1 MSSVSSRTAYVL
13 LASIED
19 EFRSIV
25 DQFAGEQNPQDVVSD
40 ELIAAAQDRR
50 RRDGLQNPPQTLAQL
65 LPYLDFH
72 DNYELTNSLGN
83 SLPDP
88 LRTGLQGLSVAVGKI
103 TGIRNRVAH
112 NRPLDVDDL
121 PAVVDF
127 THNLSKIEGWQWS
140 RIRETQEELQSD
152 PGYIFRASAQLFIDP
167 NSSVANNLP
176 APDFDETSL
185 LGRKD
190 ERRQIL
196 RALRGSWPV
205 ISILG
210 DGGIGK
216 TALALQVCY
225 DLVEQ
230 KSCPFEAIVWVTAKN
245 AQLTS
250 TEIIRIE
257 SAVEDS
263 LGLFASAT
271 EALGGTGESG
281 QAIDELLN
289 VLESFP
295 TLLVLDNV
303 ETVLD
308 EKFPQLLREIP
319 LGSKVLITSRIGV
332 KTENPFRIVGLSLDD
347 AVKLIRILARAR
359 GIDLDAIA
367 GPEDLASWAKSMN
380 SHPAYIKWFISG
392 LQSGQLPERL
402 LSDNGLVLDYCMSN
416 VFDYLSPTAK
426 AALHAML
433 VVPGSHTIAELAFLT
448 DLDSSQIQQVV
459 LELTTTNFVT
469 QVRSGTSGTA
479 LELSDFAR
487 SYLRRSLSIDG
498 AERELLLEKQKQ
510 LYTVGGG
517 LQAAHALNPF
527 SADTIDVRGVGDYSA
542 AKHLRE
548 ALDLADQGKFEEG
561 LQLCAEAAELAP
573 GYHEAAR
580 VEAYLHERSTNFGEA
595 SEAYSRARDLA
606 PEDSYVAYLFGEFL
620 VSSGF
625 NPSYGLRELQRA
637 AKVDPT
643 SALLQLAI
651 ADAHLKLGD
660 LRSAMDA
667 AAYALGAVTPTTDA
681 INAAYVLWRASA
693 FQVQSLS
700 REQNWAQAAE
710 DIEFAMS
717 ATQELNNDSFSLDT
731 LDLMLWIEGM
741 ARSGSAECAENYIAT
756 RLVDLADQLR
766 DGRAWVDTEHAI
778 RAIGTVVHVDQRG
791 FGFLRS
797 ESDSHY
803 FHARGMW
810 DRRLFDQLVLGSV
823 LVFTPGRVPTEGKPH
838 AVSVNWVG

>member
-13 LASIED
+13 LASVED

-25 DQFAGEQNPQDVVSD
+25 DHFAKEQDPRALVSED
-40 ELIAAAQDRR
+40 LFEAANERR
-50 RRDGLQNPPQTLAQL
+50 ARDGLQNPAQNLAQI

-72 DNYELTNSLGN
+72 DSYELANSLGK
-83 SLPDP
+83 SLPAE
-88 LRTGLQGLSVAVGKI
+88 LREGLQGLSTAVGKI

-127 THNLSKIEGWQWS
+127 ARDLSKIGGWQWAKV
-140 RIRETQEELQSD
+140 RETEEELNSD
-152 PGYIFRASAQLFIDP
+152 PGYIFRAAAQLIVDP
-167 NSSVANNLP
+167 DSSVANNLP
-176 APDFDETSL
+176 TPDFDETSL

-190 ERRQIL
+190 ERRQIM

-230 KSCPFEAIVWVTAKN
+230 SSCPFEAIVWVTAKN

-271 EALGGTGESG
+271 EALGGTGDSS
-281 QAIDELLN
+281 QSIDELLG

-308 EKFPQLLREIP
+308 EKFPQLLRDIP

-332 KTENPFRIVGLSLDD
+332 KTENPYRLAGLSLDD

-359 GIDLDAIA
+359 GIDLEAIA
-367 GPEDLASWAKSMN
+367 RHEDLTDWARSMN
-380 SHPAYIKWFISG
+380 CHPAYIKWFISG

-416 VFDYLSPTAK
+416 VFDYLGPTAK
-426 AALHAML
+426 AALRAML
-433 VVPGSHTIAELAFLT
+433 VVPGSHTMAELAFLT

-469 QVRSGTSGTA
+469 QVRSGASGTA

-498 AERELLLEKQKQ
+498 GERQLLTEKQKQ

-517 LQAAHALNPF
+517 LKAAHALYPF

-548 ALDLADQGKFEEG
+548 ALDFADQGRIEEG
-561 LQLCAEAAELAP
+561 LRLCAEAAELAP

-595 SEAYSRARDLA
+595 FEAYSRAKDLA
-606 PEDSYVAYLFGEFL
+606 PEDSYVAYFFGEFL
-620 VSSGF
+620 VRSGF

-637 AKVDPT
+637 ANLEPE

-651 ADAHLKLGD
+651 ADAHLSLGD
-660 LRSAMDA
+660 PRSAMDA
-667 AAYALGAVTPTTDA
+667 AAYAVGEVTPTTDK
-681 INAAYVLWRASA
+681 INATYVLWRASA
-693 FQVQSLS
+693 FQVQALS

-710 DIEFAMS
+710 DVEFAVG
-717 ATQELNNDSFSLDT
+717 ATQDLSNEDLSFET
-731 LDLMLWIEGM
+731 LDFMLWIEGM
-741 ARSGSAECAENYIAT
+741 ARSGSVECAENYIAS
-756 RLVDLADQLR
+756 RLVNLGNQLR
-766 DGRAWVDTEHAI
+766 DGRMRVDSEHEH
-778 RAIGTVVHVDQRG
+778 RAIGTVTHVDQKG

-797 ESDSHY
+797 SSEQHY
-803 FHARGMW
+803 FHASGMW
-810 DRRLFDQLVLGSV
+810 DRRLFDDLTAGSIV
-823 LVFTPGRVPTEGKPH
+823 AFTPGDLPTEGKPH
-838 AVSVNWVG
+838 ALSVNWIG

>member
-13 LASIED
+13 LAAIED

-25 DQFAGEQNPQDVVSD
+25 DHFAGEQDPRAVVK
-40 ELIAAAQDRR
+40 EQLIPIAHERR
-50 RRDGLQNPPQTLAQL
+50 RRDGFENQPQSLAQL

-72 DNYELTNSLGN
+72 DSYELTGTLGE
-83 SLPDP
+83 LFPTP
-88 LRTGLQGLSVAVGKI
+88 LRDGLRSLSAAVGRI

-121 PAVVDF
+121 PTVVDF
-127 THNLSKIEGWQWS
+127 AYDVVQIEGWLWS
-140 RIRETQEELQSD
+140 KIKETQQELSSD
-152 PGYIFRASAQLFIDP
+152 PGYIFRAASQLLVDP
-167 NSSVANNLP
+167 DASVANNLP
-176 APDFDETSL
+176 APDYDETSL

-230 KSCPFEAIVWVTAKN
+230 KPCPFEAIVWVTAKN

-250 TEIIRIE
+250 TEIVRIE

-271 EALGGTGESG
+271 KAVGGSGESG
-281 QAIDELLN
+281 QAIEELLS

-295 TLLVLDNV
+295 TLLILDNV

-319 LGSKVLITSRIGV
+319 IGSKVLITSRIGV
-332 KTENPFRIVGLSLDD
+332 KTENPFRLVGLSLDD
-347 AVKLIRILARAR
+347 SLKLMRILARAR
-359 GIDLDAIA
+359 GIDLETIA
-367 GPEDLASWAKSMN
+367 SHDDLCKWARSMN
-380 SHPAYIKWFISG
+380 CHPAYIKWFISG
-392 LQSGQLPERL
+392 IQSGQLPERL
-402 LSDNGLVLDYCMSN
+402 LNDNGLVLDYCMSN
-416 VFDYLSPTAK
+416 VFDYLSATAK
-426 AALHAML
+426 AALRAML
-433 VVPGSHTIAELAFLT
+433 VVPGSHTMAELAFLT
-448 DLDSSQIQQVV
+448 DLDSAQIQQVV

-469 QVRSGTSGTA
+469 QVRSGASGTA

-487 SYLRRSLSIDG
+487 SYLRRTLSING
-498 AERELLLEKQKQ
+498 TERESLTEKQKQ
-510 LYTVGGG
+510 LYTLGGG
-517 LQAAHALNPF
+517 LKAAHALNPF
-527 SADTIDVRGVGDYSA
+527 SPDTIDVRGVGDYSA

-548 ALDLADQGKFEEG
+548 AMDLADEG
-561 LQLCAEAAELAP
+561 RFDDGLRLCAEAAELAP

-580 VEAYLHERSTNFGEA
+580 VEAHLHDRSTNFGEA
-595 SEAYSRARDLA
+595 FEAYSRAKDLA
-606 PEDSYVAYLFGEFL
+606 PNDSYVAYAFGEFL
-620 VSSGF
+620 IRSGF

-637 AKVDPT
+637 ASLEPT

-651 ADAHLKLGD
+651 ADAHFNVGD

-667 AAYALGAVTPTTDA
+667 AAYAIGAVSPNNDA
-681 INAAYVLWRASA
+681 INAAYVLWRAAA
-693 FQVQSLS
+693 FQVQTLS
-700 REQNWAQAAE
+700 RSQNWPQAAE
-710 DIEFAMS
+710 DIEFAIG
-717 ATQELNNDSFSLDT
+717 ATQDLENDCFPFTT
-731 LDLMLWIEGM
+731 LDLMLWIEDT
-741 ARSGSAECAENYIAT
+741 ARLGSAECAENYIAS
-756 RLVDLADQLR
+756 RLVALADQLR
-766 DGRAWVDTEHAI
+766 AVRLQVEPEHAH
-778 RAIGTVVHVDQRG
+778 RRVGTVEHVDQRG

-797 ESDSHY
+797 DGDRQY

-810 DRRLFDQLVLGSV
+810 DRRLFDELLLGSV
-823 LVFTPGRVPTEGKPH
+823 LAFTLGKGTSDGKLQ
-838 AVSVNWVG
+838 AMSLNWIG